1 MSGGINVGEKRKA
14 KGVCP
19 ICGEPL
25 SDLFGI
31 TRCSISTCDYV
42 DYTRAD
48 AQVEAAGQTIIREE
62 HARGDHARLLDRL
75 PKLARKRGG
84 MGSVSERTTALMS
97 DPSKDP
103 LENGKVRE

>member
-1 MSGGINVGEKRKA
+1 MPLNVGEKRKS

-31 TRCSISTCDYV
+31 TRCSVSTCDYV

-48 AQVEAAGQTIIREE
+48 AQVEAAGRAI
-62 HARGDHARLLDRL
+62 L
-75 PKLARKRGG
+75 RGG
-84 MGSVSERTTALMS
+84 AFPWRPRAAA
-97 DPSKDP
+97 
-103 LENGKVRE
+103 